1 MEKIFERATRLK
13 IRYQTQNGILMV
25 EDLWDLPLD
34 SKVKAS
40 LNSIAI
46 QLNRQI
52 KDSGEESFIG
62 KSKVDPVLQ
71 LKFDI
76 VKYVI
81 DTKLS
86 EAEDKANALAKK
98 QYNEKILKLIDEKEE
113 EALKDKSPEE
123 LKQMLKD

>member
-1 MEKIFERATRLK
+1 MEKIFERATILK

-34 SKVKAS
+34 SKIKAN

-62 KSKVDPVLQ
+62 NSKVDPVLQ

-76 VKYVI
+76 VKYII

-86 EAEDKANALAKK
+86 EAEAKANSLAKK

-113 EALKDKSPEE
+113 EALKGKSPEE
-123 LKQMLKD
+123 LKQMLKE

>member
-1 MEKIFERATRLK
+1 MEKIFERATILK

-34 SKVKAS
+34 SKIKAN

-62 KSKVDPVLQ
+62 NSKVDPVLQ

-76 VKYVI
+76 VKYII

-86 EAEDKANALAKK
+86 EAEAKANSLAKK

-113 EALKDKSPEE
+113 EALKGKSPEE

>member
-1 MEKIFERATRLK
+1 MEKIFEKATRLK

-34 SKVKAS
+34 SKIKAN

-62 KSKVDPVLQ
+62 NSKVDPVLQ

-76 VKYVI
+76 VKYII

-86 EAEDKANALAKK
+86 EAEAKANSLAKK
-98 QYNEKILKLIDEKEE
+98 QYNEKILKLIEEKEE
-113 EALKDKSPEE
+113 EALKGKSPEE

>member
-34 SKVKAS
+34 SKIKAS

-76 VKYVI
+76 VKYII

-98 QYNEKILKLIDEKEE
+98 QYNEKILKLIDEKED
-113 EALKDKSPEE
+113 EALKGKSPEE

>member
-1 MEKIFERATRLK
+1 MEKIFEKATRLK

-34 SKVKAS
+34 SKIKAN

-62 KSKVDPVLQ
+62 NSKVDPVLQ
-71 LKFDI
+71 LKFGI
-76 VKYVI
+76 VKYII

-86 EAEDKANALAKK
+86 EAEAKANYLAKK

-113 EALKDKSPEE
+113 EALKGKSADE
-123 LKQMLKD
+123 LKQLLKD

>member
-34 SKVKAS
+34 SKIIAN

-62 KSKVDPVLQ
+62 NSKVDPILQ

-76 VKYVI
+76 VKYII

-98 QYNEKILKLIDEKEE
+98 QYNEKILKLIDEKED
-113 EALKDKSPEE
+113 EALKGKSADE
-123 LKQMLKD
+123 LKKLLKD

>member
-1 MEKIFERATRLK
+1 MEKIFETATRLK
-13 IRYQTQNGILMV
+13 VRYQTQNGILMV

-98 QYNEKILKLIDEKEE
+98 QYNEKILKLIDEKED
-113 EALKDKSPEE
+113 EALKGKSADE
-123 LKQMLKD
+123 LKKLLKD

>member
-1 MEKIFERATRLK
+1 MEKMFEKATRLK

-34 SKVKAS
+34 SKIKAN

-62 KSKVDPVLQ
+62 NSKVDPILQ

-76 VKYVI
+76 VKYII

-98 QYNEKILKLIDEKEE
+98 QYNEKILKLIDEKED
-113 EALKDKSPEE
+113 EALKGKSAEE
-123 LKQMLKD
+123 LKKLLKD

>member
-1 MEKIFERATRLK
+1 MEKIFETATRLK
-13 IRYQTQNGILMV
+13 VRYQTQNGILMV

-86 EAEDKANALAKK
+86 EAEDKANTLAKK
-98 QYNEKILKLIDEKEE
+98 QYNEKILKLIDEKED
-113 EALKDKSPEE
+113 EALKGKSAEE
-123 LKQMLKD
+123 LKKLLKD